1 MPNGPEYVW
10 MIEENTRAELIQLG
24 AHVSVVKFT
33 LYGTVY
39 EVVVNNDEFNYV
51 GEEGDDDDPEG

>member
-1 MPNGPEYVW
+1 MPRRTEYVW
-10 MIEENTRAELIQLG
+10 MIEEGVRAELISLG

-39 EVVVNNDEFNYV
+39 QVVVNNDEFDYR
-51 GEEGDDDDPEG
+51 EEDNDDEG